1 MVYYIINGIG
11 IITLCYFQYKRY
23 KLIKDIKNIEVKK
36 TYRYDYGGN
45 WTNKHRDGDRRW
57 KVFLILK
64 EDCKSTNK
72 KMTKFIV
79 EKVISENS
87 KDTES
92 DFSHYT
98 HTFYGITGGGWVK
111 SNSDELLEYEPT
123 SIWEQRNKKLEA
135 LGIK

>member
-23 KLIKDIKNIEVKK
+23 KLIKDIKTIDYKK
-36 TYRYDYGGN
+36 TYRFDHGT
-45 WTNKHRDGDRRW
+45 WTKEGVDRGW

-64 EDCKSTNK
+64 EDGKSTNK

-87 KDTES
+87 KDTAS
-92 DFSHYT
+92 DFENYT
-98 HTFYGITGGGWVK
+98 QHFYGSTGGGWVNSK
-111 SNSDELLEYEPT
+111 SEKLLEYEPT

>member
-36 TYRYDYGGN
+36 TYRYDGGN
-45 WTNKHRDGDRRW
+45 WTNKNRDGDRSW

-87 KDTES
+87 KDTAS
-92 DFSHYT
+92 DFENYT
-98 HTFYGITGGGWVK
+98 QHFYGSTGGGWVNSK
-111 SNSDELLEYEPT
+111 SEKLLEYEPT
-123 SIWEQRNKKLEA
+123 SIWEKRNKKLEE